1 MSRFLDIVAAER
13 STEVTFQAKST
24 AAMLGIL
31 TVVYGCYF
39 VIMFSVAGRTPVDQI
54 VYQPVMIIVT
64 IPLVILAILV
74 HIVIAITAPSEVDV
88 SDERD
93 RIIALRGEA
102 FGGLVLGVGV
112 FCGLVLV
119 MFGGHSFWI
128 AHALLGSLV
137 VAEMA
142 SAVLMLVLYRR
153 GG

>member
-1 MSRFLDIVAAER
+1 M
-13 STEVTFQAKST
+13 TFQAKST

-39 VIMFSVAGRTPVDQI
+39 AIMLSVAGRTPVDQI

-64 IPLVILAILV
+64 VPLVILAILA
-74 HIVIAITAPSEVDV
+74 HIVIAIAAPGEADV
-88 SDERD
+88 TDERD
-93 RIIALRGEA
+93 RIIGLRGEA
-102 FGGLVLGVGV
+102 LGGVVLGVGV
-112 FCGLVLV
+112 FWGLVLA
-119 MFGGHSFWI
+119 MFGFHTFWI

-142 SAVLMLVLYRR
+142 SAVMMLVLYRR